1 MMSGKNGSK
10 VRPPM
15 MSLALVRSW
24 TAGKNSADR
33 QVSSKPLAMA
43 GCQTARAL
51 GWALSRAFMPAVIAP
66 CTCRRRAAMCGT
78 VPTVAIIDGVRSSS
92 TSMSIRRPI
101 FTPAMR
107 SSSRKWIS
115 SPMRSS
121 KAACHCRSCRVSQS
135 GQLLGA
141 SSCWRRGTRAW
152 PAGTLGESGD

>member
-43 GCQTARAL
+43 GCQTARAP

-66 CTCRRRAAMCGT
+66 CTCRRRATMCGT
-78 VPTVAIIDGVRSSS
+78 VPTVAIIDGVR
-92 TSMSIRRPI
+92 IEFYFDEHPPPHFHARY
-101 FTPAMR
+101 A

-121 KAACHCRSCRVSQS
+121 KAACHCRSCRVSGS

>member
-43 GCQTARAL
+43 GCQTARAP
-51 GWALSRAFMPAVIAP
+51 GWALSRAFMLAVIAP
-66 CTCRRRAAMCGT
+66 CTCRRRATMCGT
-78 VPTVAIIDGVRSSS
+78 VPTVAIIDGVR
-92 TSMSIRRPI
+92 IEFYFDEHPPPHFHARY
-101 FTPAMR
+101 A

-141 SSCWRRGTRAW
+141 SSCWRCGTRAW